1 MKRIILGIGLL
12 CIVSF
17 GLKAQ
22 DIHFSHMEFSP
33 LTLNPALA
41 GANYDLEA
49 SLNYRSQ
56 WNSVAEPFQTFGASF
71 DMRLNGK
78 NKENKT
84 ALFAVGVDFFNDRA
98 GDAQIGTNHANVH
111 FATHIN
117 LNRNNSLGAG
127 IYGGYGQRTIDPSS
141 SRWANQYNGMD
152 YDPTL
157 PTGENFNAS
166 SFKAF
171 DMGAGLVYSY
181 HTDDSRIAS
190 NDNKRINVGFAAYHL
205 NQPDFSFL
213 NHSSEQM
220 YMRFSGFVNA
230 SFGIKNTHII
240 VEPGVYFQQQGNA
253 REIFMGLYGK
263 YIIKGQS
270 QITSFVKQ
278 TTVGLGIFYRN
289 QDALIAKAIVEW
301 NGIGLG
307 FAYDFNL
314 FSSLLDVSH
323 SKGGFEIALRWL
335 VPDLSTA
342 GTKAYF

>member
-1 MKRIILGIGLL
+1 MKRIILGIGLFF
-12 CIVSF
+12 IVPF
-17 GLKAQ
+17 GIHAQ
-22 DIHFSHMEFSP
+22 DIHFSQMVFSP
-33 LTLNPALA
+33 LTLNPAMA

-49 SLNYRSQ
+49 SLNYRTQ
-56 WNSVAEPFQTFGASF
+56 WNSVADPFQTFGASF

-78 NKENKT
+78 DKRTKKAFF
-84 ALFAVGVDFFNDRA
+84 ALGVDFFNDRA
-98 GDAQIGTNHANVH
+98 GSDKITTNHANLH
-111 FATHIN
+111 FATHIK
-117 LNRNNSLGAG
+117 LNENNSLGAG
-127 IYGGYGQRTIDPSS
+127 IYGGFGSRTIDPNS

-152 YDPTL
+152 YDASL
-157 PTGENFNAS
+157 PTGEDFRSA
-166 SFKAF
+166 SFKVF
-171 DMGAGLVYSY
+171 DVGAGLVYSY
-181 HTDDSRIAS
+181 HTDDSRVAS
-190 NDNKRINVGFAAYHL
+190 NNNKRINVGFAAYHL
-205 NQPDFSFL
+205 NQPSFSFL
-213 NHSSEQM
+213 QNSSEKM

-230 SFGIKNTHII
+230 SFGITNTHVII
-240 VEPGVYFQQQGNA
+240 EPGVYYQQQGKA
-253 REIFMGLYGK
+253 REILLGLYGK
-263 YIIKGQS
+263 YIISGQS

-278 TTVGLGIFYRN
+278 TTVGLGLFYRN